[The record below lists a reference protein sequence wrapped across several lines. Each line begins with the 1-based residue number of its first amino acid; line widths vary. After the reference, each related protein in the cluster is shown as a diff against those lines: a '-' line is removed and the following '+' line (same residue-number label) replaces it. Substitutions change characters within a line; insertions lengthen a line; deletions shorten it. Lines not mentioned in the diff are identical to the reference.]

1 MHKQKTFLVGILI
14 AAMLL
19 TVGAF
24 GCSGGQH
31 SGQLTTLEGVIEDLD
46 TLSGVVTADIE
57 NGTTLSFNLANVKA
71 ETVVATLGGA
81 IIEAGEPV
89 IITLDDDGEVEE
101 IKVESAK
108 VWGII
113 KELGTDSVTITVEG
127 EGDIVLQVTP
137 DTAIEIEDEDEASF
151 EDLEV
156 GQHVEAKYDVVS
168 LEALEIEVENGDEP
182 DVEGIITAINAGNYT
197 VTITTEDEGDI
208 VLQVTPD
215 TAIEIEDEDEASFED
230 LEVGQHVEAKY
241 DVVSLEALEIE
252 VVNGEEEDVEGII
265 TAIDTGNHRV
275 TITTEEDGDI
285 VLQVTTD
292 TKIEIENEGTAIFAD
307 LQLGMEVEVK
317 YDAIS
322 LEALEIEI
330 EDGAED

>member
-81 IIEAGEPV
+81 IIEAGDPV

-127 EGDIVLQVTP
+127 
-137 DTAIEIEDEDEASF
+137 
-151 EDLEV
+151 
-156 GQHVEAKYDVVS
+156 
-168 LEALEIEVENGDEP
+168 
-182 DVEGIITAINAGNYT
+182 
-197 VTITTEDEGDI
+197 EGDI

-330 EDGAED
+330 EDGAEG

>member
-24 GCSGGQH
+24 GCSG
-31 SGQLTTLEGVIEDLD
+31 GQLTTLEGVIEDLD

-89 IITLDDDGEVEE
+89 IITLGDDGEVEE

-137 DTAIEIEDEDEASF
+137 DTKIEIEDEGEADF

-156 GQHVEAKYDVVS
+156 GQLVKAKYNVIS

-182 DVEGIITAINAGNYT
+182 GQLHRHHYDRGRRRYRTP
-197 VTITTEDEGDI
+197 GDSGYR
-208 VLQVTPD
+208 D
-215 TAIEIEDEDEASFED
+215 RNRGRRRS
-230 LEVGQHVEAKY
+230 
-241 DVVSLEALEIE
+241 
-252 VVNGEEEDVEGII
+252 
-265 TAIDTGNHRV
+265 
-275 TITTEEDGDI
+275 
-285 VLQVTTD
+285 
-292 TKIEIENEGTAIFAD
+292 
-307 LQLGMEVEVK
+307 
-317 YDAIS
+317 
-322 LEALEIEI
+322 
-330 EDGAED
+330 